1 MLLDHLSTF
10 LIDFTFPGLSITVI
24 IKSFY
29 VAASENAHLRI
40 CPNGEKKK
48 MRFLLLELFP
58 SHLCKIYS
66 TLYYWEKEAAKNSSK
81 KPNEDK
87 VLWTTVHAFQEERI
101 SSVCF
106 STSGLEV

>member
-48 MRFLLLELFP
+48 
-58 SHLCKIYS
+58 
-66 TLYYWEKEAAKNSSK
+66 
-81 KPNEDK
+81 NEIPI
-87 VLWTTVHAFQEERI
+87 VRAVPVT
-101 SSVCF
+101 SV
-106 STSGLEV
+106 